1 MNATMRLGLSSVLLL
16 LAGGLAAY
24 APAASAQV
32 APLKNTGNGRCL
44 AVSTTTNVANTQ
56 VCGTSGLEIWAQV
69 NTGSGFLIKNVVT
82 GNCLNNTVT
91 GTITT
96 TPCSPAI
103 ANQRW
108 LRQNVGPTTAR
119 YKSVVT
125 GLFLSGPIGGVPVLT
140 SPASASPLQIWSY

>member
-16 LAGGLAAY
+16 LAAGLAAY

-32 APLKNTGNGRCL
+32 APLKNTGTGDCL
-44 AVSTTTNVANTQ
+44 AVNTTTSVAITQ
-56 VCGTSGLEIWAQV
+56 VCGTSGLQIWAQV

-91 GTITT
+91 GTIIT

-119 YKSVVT
+119 YKSVAT
-125 GLFLSGPIGGVPVLT
+125 GLFLSSTSAGVV
-140 SPASASPLQIWSY
+140 SSSAVSTSPLQVWSY

>member
-32 APLKNTGNGRCL
+32 APLKNTGTGNCL
-44 AVSTTTNVANTQ
+44 AVNTITGVAITQ
-56 VCGTSGLEIWAQV
+56 ICGTSGVQIWAQV
-69 NTGSGFLIKNVVT
+69 NTGSGFLIKNIVN
-82 GNCLNNTVT
+82 GNCLTNTVT

-108 LRQNVGPTTAR
+108 LKQNVGPTTAR

-125 GLFLSGPIGGVPVLT
+125 GLFLSSTSAGVV
-140 SPASASPLQIWSY
+140 SSSAASASPLQIWSY

>member
-1 MNATMRLGLSSVLLL
+1 MNTTMRLGLSSVLLL

-32 APLKNTGNGRCL
+32 APLKNTGTGNCL
-44 AVSTTTNVANTQ
+44 AVNTTTGVAITQ
-56 VCGTSGLEIWAQV
+56 VCGTSGLQIWAQI
-69 NTGSGFLIKNVVT
+69 NTGTGFLIKNVVT

-91 GTITT
+91 GTIIT
-96 TPCSPAI
+96 TPCNPAI

-119 YKSVVT
+119 YKSVAN
-125 GLFLSGPIGGVPVLT
+125 GLFLSSTTAGVV
-140 SPASASPLQIWSY
+140 SSSAASASPLQIWSY

>member
-32 APLKNTGNGRCL
+32 APLKNTGSGDCL
-44 AVSTTTNVANTQ
+44 AVNTITGVTITQ
-56 VCGTSGLEIWAQV
+56 VCGTSGLQIWAQA

-91 GTITT
+91 GTIIT
-96 TPCSPAI
+96 TPCNPAI

-119 YKSVVT
+119 YKSVAT
-125 GLFLSGPIGGVPVLT
+125 GLFLSSAIGGAVL
-140 SPASASPLQIWSY
+140 SSAASTSPLQIWSY

>member
-1 MNATMRLGLSSVLLL
+1 MNATMRLGLSFVLLL
-16 LAGGLAAY
+16 LAGGLVAY

-32 APLKNTGNGRCL
+32 APLKNTGSGDCL
-44 AVSTTTNVANTQ
+44 AVNTITGVAITQ
-56 VCGTSGLEIWAQV
+56 ACGTSGLQIWAQV
-69 NTGSGFLIKNVVT
+69 NTGSGFLIKNIVT

-91 GTITT
+91 GTIITA
-96 TPCSPAI
+96 PCSPAI

-125 GLFLSGPIGGVPVLT
+125 GLFLSNTSVGVV
-140 SPASASPLQIWSY
+140 SSSAASTSPLQIWSY

>member
-16 LAGGLAAY
+16 LAGGLATY

-32 APLKNTGNGRCL
+32 APLKNTGTGNCL
-44 AVSTTTNVANTQ
+44 AVNTITNVAITQ
-56 VCGTSGLEIWAQV
+56 VCGTSGLQIWAQI
-69 NTGSGFLIKNVVT
+69 NTGTGFLIKNIVT

-91 GTITT
+91 GTIIT
-96 TPCSPAI
+96 TPCNPAI

-119 YKSVVT
+119 YKSVAT
-125 GLFLSGPIGGVPVLT
+125 GLFLSSTTAGVV
-140 SPASASPLQIWSY
+140 SSSAASASPLQIWSY

>member
-24 APAASAQV
+24 APAALAQV
-32 APLKNTGNGRCL
+32 APLKNTGTGDCL
-44 AVSTTTNVANTQ
+44 TVNTTTGVAITQACNTSSIQ
-56 VCGTSGLEIWAQV
+56 IWSQA

-91 GTITT
+91 GTIIT
-96 TPCSPAI
+96 TPCNPAI

-119 YKSVVT
+119 YKSVAT
-125 GLFLSGPIGGVPVLT
+125 GLFLTSTTGGAVLS
-140 SPASASPLQIWSY
+140 SPASTSPLQIWSY

>member
-16 LAGGLAAY
+16 LVGGLAAY

-32 APLKNTGNGRCL
+32 APLKNTGTGDCL
-44 AVSTTTNVANTQ
+44 AVNTITGVAITQ
-56 VCGTSGLEIWAQV
+56 VCGTSGLQTWAQV

-91 GTITT
+91 GTIIT

-119 YKSVVT
+119 YKSLVT
-125 GLFLSGPIGGVPVLT
+125 GLFLSSTIAGAVLS
-140 SPASASPLQIWSY
+140 SPASTSPLQIWSY

>member
-32 APLKNTGNGRCL
+32 APLKNTGTGDCL
-44 AVSTTTNVANTQ
+44 AVNTITGVAITQ
-56 VCGTSGLEIWAQV
+56 VCGTSGLQIWAQA
-69 NTGSGFLIKNVVT
+69 NTGSGFLIKNVAT
-82 GNCLNNTVT
+82 GNCLTNTVT

-108 LRQNVGPTTAR
+108 LRQNVGPMTAR

-125 GLFLSGPIGGVPVLT
+125 GLFLSSTSAGVV
-140 SPASASPLQIWSY
+140 SSSAASASPLQIWAY

>member
-1 MNATMRLGLSSVLLL
+1 MNATMRLGLLSVLLL

-32 APLKNTGNGRCL
+32 APIKNTGTGDCL
-44 AVSTTTNVANTQ
+44 AVNAITGVAITQ
-56 VCGTSGLEIWAQV
+56 GCGTSGLQIWAQV
-69 NTGSGFLIKNVVT
+69 NTGFGFLIKNVAT

-91 GTITT
+91 GTIITA
-96 TPCSPAI
+96 PCNPAI

-125 GLFLSGPIGGVPVLT
+125 GLFLSSTILGAVVTGPAST
-140 SPASASPLQIWSY
+140 SPMQVWSY